1 VRRPIDWYVTE
12 IGMLIAHQKNGLYIA
27 VQHMIGLDIISL
39 SCVYFDEALKPPLGI
54 ATMSSSSVCFT

>member
-1 VRRPIDWYVTE
+1 VRRLVDWYVTE
-12 IGMLIAHQKNGLYIA
+12 IGILIAHRNNGLYI
-27 VQHMIGLDIISL
+27 VLQRRIELEIISL